1 MASAGVSDMIAP
13 AQEAMVAG
21 ATTATGSSSTMGLHK
36 GGTVAFTLRKRG
48 SYGAV
53 QARVP
58 PGAAFKA
65 EARAMLSAPRSVG
78 ERARARALIEAF
90 ARRARCADAC
100 RPHPSAP
107 VAQLADVDCSLDGGC
122 FAGCARG
129 CFLKESCCLAVF
141 RHGEEVARGPS
152 GAHPEGRDVLVAA
165 AVPGDVLLL
174 DVGGEE
180 APTGWHLGRG
190 AFLASTEGVELGC
203 TFLGCLRGC
212 FGGEGCCVQTA
223 TASGGASETLVLSSF
238 GGVVEYELAEGEAR
252 IVDASH
258 LAAWSAD
265 MSWDIACPA
274 DCLTTVVTGQG
285 LATRMVGPG
294 RVYAHTHT
302 TRALAKALLPYLGI
316 VDFEQRAMA
325 GFFY

>member
-1 MASAGVSDMIAP
+1 M
-13 AQEAMVAG
+13 
-21 ATTATGSSSTMGLHK
+21 
-36 GGTVAFTLRKRG
+36 
-48 SYGAV
+48 
-53 QARVP
+53 
-58 PGAAFKA
+58 
-65 EARAMLSAPRSVG
+65 
-78 ERARARALIEAF
+78 
-90 ARRARCADAC
+90 
-100 RPHPSAP
+100 
-107 VAQLADVDCSLDGGC
+107 
-122 FAGCARG
+122 
-129 CFLKESCCLAVF
+129 F
-141 RHGEEVARGPS
+141 RYGEEVARGPS